1 MLTCVRQ
8 SAASRAEG
16 EATRVEGI
24 AREVTAARARLEAD
38 IAAVK
43 EREQAASL
51 QVRVVAYSCDPCG
64 ESLLQL

>member
-24 AREVTAARARLEAD
+24 AREVTAARARLAEAEEEE
-38 IAAVK
+38 AALWGAPGA
-43 EREQAASL
+43 RRTA
-51 QVRVVAYSCDPCG
+51 VAFRQGGVGD
-64 ESLLQL
+64 